1 MIVKRIHFPDSSYSQ
16 NENEFKKI
24 LGTYGLYWQ
33 DSTKKVYENDKK
45 AKLLTGIYMSPD
57 KSKRIL
63 AFYEGHEKPA
73 TFIVK
78 ILGGGGNFLID
89 LNSLCHNAG
98 CIVEDR
104 DERYI
109 EDILLRLRNFRD
121 INLPEDINLLEDINK
136 RKDEEK
142 ENGKDGKILKK
153 GDMNFF
159 DIKLVRIVRRYLRRY
174 AINNGKSLEGRGISI
189 KVARLFKKKQ
199 VKSNAIWVLENGW
212 IEKKKR

>member
-1 MIVKRIHFPDSSYSQ
+1 
-16 NENEFKKI
+16 
-24 LGTYGLYWQ
+24 
-33 DSTKKVYENDKK
+33 
-45 AKLLTGIYMSPD
+45 MSPD